1 VITER
6 AIDLLGTT
14 FQNPVLLASGTAG
27 FGRELAA
34 VVDLEALGGVI
45 TKSVSVEPRSG
56 NPAPRVAEFSGGM
69 LNSVGL
75 ANPGVEAVAE
85 GELPWL
91 AEHLTRARVLVSV
104 VGNTVQDYA
113 AVVHRL
119 ETYAVVVAFELNLS
133 CPNTARGGEHFGA
146 DDTVLH
152 ELVTRCAD
160 ATRKPLVA
168 KLAPTLPDMARTAA
182 VAARAGAAAI
192 AVVNTLPGFLYRDAA
207 PRAARHEAR
216 LGAGQGGVSGP
227 ALLPVGVLATRRVR
241 AATGLP
247 VIGVGGIRSVDDA
260 RQYLAAGASLV
271 AIGTSGLADPRVPER
286 IAHTLAAD
294 GRRGSDG

>member
-1 VITER
+1 M
-6 AIDLLGTT
+6 IDLLGTT

-91 AEHLTRARVLVSV
+91 AAHLTRARVLVSV
-104 VGNTVQDYA
+104 VGNTMQDYA
-113 AVVHRL
+113 AVVRRL

-168 KLAPTLPDMARTAA
+168 KLAPTLPDMGRTAA

-192 AVVNTLPGFLYRDAA
+192 SVVNTLPGFLYRDAA
-207 PRAARHEAR
+207 PRAAR

-241 AATGLP
+241 VATGLP

-286 IAHTLAAD
+286 IARTLAAD
-294 GRRGSDG
+294 GSRVSDG